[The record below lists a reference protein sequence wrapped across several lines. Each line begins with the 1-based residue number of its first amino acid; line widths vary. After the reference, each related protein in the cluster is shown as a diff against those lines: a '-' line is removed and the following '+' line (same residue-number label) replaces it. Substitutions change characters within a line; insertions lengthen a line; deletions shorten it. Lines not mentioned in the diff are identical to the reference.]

1 MACKETGYALVV
13 VSLHKD
19 KSALL
24 QRVPA
29 RCFVVAVL
37 VNSTKQIK
45 KMFNEMLVPMQC
57 DVFVD
62 DDALINLV
70 L

>member
-1 MACKETGYALVV
+1 MTAEQCIPPFSGPLMSPAVEDAGTNWRARKQIALVAI
-13 VSLHKD
+13 SLHKD

-37 VNSTKQIK
+37 VN
-45 KMFNEMLVPMQC
+45 
-57 DVFVD
+57 
-62 DDALINLV
+62 
-70 L
+70 

>member
-13 VSLHKD
+13 ASLHKD

-45 KMFNEMLVPMQC
+45 KMFNEMFVPM
-57 DVFVD
+57 
-62 DDALINLV
+62 
-70 L
+70 